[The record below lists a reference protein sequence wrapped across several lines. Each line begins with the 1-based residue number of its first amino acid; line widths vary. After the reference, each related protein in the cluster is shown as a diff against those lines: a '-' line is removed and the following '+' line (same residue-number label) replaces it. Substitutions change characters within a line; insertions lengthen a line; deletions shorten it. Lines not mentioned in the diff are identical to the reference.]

1 MTAVGEELSVVLAC
15 AAQRVVPGVV
25 RSIRLEKKLA
35 TLTTRHCTSP
45 THLQV
50 RLVVGGLIPAVGGDG
65 GTEDRRDG
73 REREGGGGEELEHG
87 VCSVEC
93 RRKWLDAK
101 SDCAQVSKGGKDRG
115 GYIREGLLRGEVR

>member
-1 MTAVGEELSVVLAC
+1 MDCRMCRLDQELASEEKKNSKERRRPDHVPLHKPCPDALAGFAGVVSRCPRLPSVVVY
-15 AAQRVVPGVV
+15 RY
-25 RSIRLEKKLA
+25 K
-35 TLTTRHCTSP
+35 
-45 THLQV
+45 
-50 RLVVGGLIPAVGGDG
+50 GDG
-65 GTEDRRDG
+65 
-73 REREGGGGEELEHG
+73 EREGGGGEELEHG